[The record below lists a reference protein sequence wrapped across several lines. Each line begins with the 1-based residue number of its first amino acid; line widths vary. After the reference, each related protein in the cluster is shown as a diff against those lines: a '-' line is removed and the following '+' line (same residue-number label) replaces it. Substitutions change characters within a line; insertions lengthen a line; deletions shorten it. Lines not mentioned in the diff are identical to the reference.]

1 MLVENKKQAWEFT
14 TEKIPVRNS
23 YGLDFADP
31 GRLIPDTF
39 QIRKT
44 AEFGHEHL
52 GICGNQYEIL
62 EHRDVISTIE
72 SALDDMGLKGFK
84 RNVRLLGTNGS
95 RMVASYDL
103 KDEITKDVKTGDPI
117 GFRLEARNAYDGH
130 WRYHMVGGG
139 LRVVCLNGMVGLD
152 RESQVGW
159 SGKHT
164 RSLDI
169 GEAKEEIE
177 KLVKLFNV
185 DVLKMEQMA
194 EKTFSQV
201 QGLHLLEHLTAKLQK
216 DAKKDSTLF
225 KHLSAI
231 WEAPTYAQDGVATD
245 TRNLWQ
251 SYNCATQHARNVE
264 AGDTNKKGEPRW
276 EQSDKQRL
284 GISRFYNGLLK
295 SAERFQTSL
304 EPAPLV
310 DRKRPRGGRIVQA
323 FTG

>member
-1 MLVENKKQAWEFT
+1 MLIDDSKKQAWEFT
-14 TEKIPVRNS
+14 TEKVPIRNS
-23 YGLDFADP
+23 YGTEPMDQ
-31 GRLIPDTF
+31 GRLIPNAF
-39 QIRKT
+39 QVRKT

-72 SALDDMGLKGFK
+72 SALDSMGLKGFK

-95 RMVASYDL
+95 RMVATYDL

-117 GFRLEARNAYDGH
+117 GFRLEARNAYDGF

-169 GEAKEEIE
+169 GEAKDEIQ
-177 KLVKLFNV
+177 KLVKLFNL

-201 QGLHLLEHLTAKLQK
+201 QGLNLLEHLTKKLQK

-225 KHLSAI
+225 QHLSAI
-231 WEAPTYAQDGVATD
+231 WEAPTYVQDGSPTG

-251 SYNCATQHARNVE
+251 SFNCATQHTRDVE
-264 AGDTNKKGEPRW
+264 RGDTNSKNQPRW
-276 EQSDKQRL
+276 EQSDKQRI
-284 GISRFYNGLLK
+284 GISRFYNGLLRDSNK
-295 SAERFQTSL
+295 FQAAL
-304 EPAPLV
+304 EPALLE
-310 DRKRPRGGRIVQA
+310 DRKKTRSVVKAG
-323 FTG
+323 

>member
-1 MLVENKKQAWEFT
+1 MLVDTKKQAWEFT
-14 TEKIPVRNS
+14 TEKIPIRNS
-23 YGLDFADP
+23 YGCAPGNP
-31 GRLIPDTF
+31 GRLIPD
-39 QIRKT
+39 QWQVKKT

-52 GICGNQYEIL
+52 GTCGNQYQIL
-62 EHRDVISTIE
+62 EHRDVVRTIE
-72 SALDDMGLKGFK
+72 LALDDMGLKGFK
-84 RNVRLLGTNGS
+84 RSVQLLGTNGS

-139 LRVVCLNGMVGLD
+139 LRILCLNGMVGLD

-169 GEAKEEIE
+169 GEAKKEIE
-177 KLVKLFNV
+177 KLVRLFDL
-185 DVLKMEQMA
+185 DVSKMEQMA
-194 EKTFSQV
+194 EKTFSHV
-201 QGLHLLEHLTAKLQK
+201 QGLHLLEHLTTKLQN

-231 WEAPTYAQDGVATD
+231 WEAPTYAEDGVATD

-251 SYNCATQHARNVE
+251 SFNCATQHSRDVE
-264 AGDTNKKGEPRW
+264 RGDTNKKGLPRW

-284 GISRFYNGLLK
+284 GISRFYNGLLT
-295 SAERFQTSL
+295 SAEKFQTAL
-304 EPAPLV
+304 EPASLV
-310 DRKRPRGGRIVQA
+310 DRKRHRGGRIVQA

>member
-1 MLVENKKQAWEFT
+1 MLIDDIKKQAWEFT
-14 TEKIPVRNS
+14 TEKVPVRNS
-23 YGLDFADP
+23 HGCFGNDR
-31 GRLIPDTF
+31 GRVIPDTW
-39 QIRKT
+39 QVRKT
-44 AEFGHEHL
+44 AEFGGDHL

-62 EHRDVISTIE
+62 EHRDVIDTIE
-72 SALDDMGLKGFK
+72 TALDGLGLKGFK

-95 RMVASYDL
+95 RMVATYDL

-117 GFRLEARNAYDGH
+117 GFRLEARNAYDGF
-130 WRYHMVGGG
+130 WRYHLVGGG
-139 LRVVCLNGMVGLD
+139 LRVICLNGMVGLD

-169 GEAKEEIE
+169 GEAKDEIQ

-201 QGLHLLEHLTAKLQK
+201 QGLNLLEHLTKKLQK

-231 WEAPTYAQDGVATD
+231 WEAPTYAQDGSPTG

-251 SYNCATQHARNVE
+251 SFNCATQHSRNVE
-264 AGDTNKKGEPRW
+264 AGDTNRKQEPRW

-284 GISRFYNGLLK
+284 GISRFYNGLLRNSDK
-295 SAERFQTSL
+295 FQAAL
-304 EPAPLV
+304 EPALLE
-310 DRKRPRGGRIVQA
+310 DRKKTRSAVIQA
-323 FTG
+323 G